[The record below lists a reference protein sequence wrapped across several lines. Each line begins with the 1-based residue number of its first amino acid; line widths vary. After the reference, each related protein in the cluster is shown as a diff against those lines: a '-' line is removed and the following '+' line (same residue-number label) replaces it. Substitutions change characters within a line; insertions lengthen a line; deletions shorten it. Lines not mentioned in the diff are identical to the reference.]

1 MRRAGVEA
9 RARRALCARILGPSP
24 RLTRRVLSSATIPT
38 LLVLGVGCASTR
50 PSAWDPAEPTHP
62 PVAGR
67 PKPTAKPLREVGARP
82 GAPRDR
88 ALEVAIV
95 GFGATRRQV
104 TERWPPALA
113 WPLDVQD
120 VWLRHGA
127 RLVEELAP
135 HHELSRRTLMQARVA
150 TEVELDL
157 TTARFGPC
165 PPEVAERLG
174 RIFGLIAHHM
184 QRARN
189 VLPPPSD
196 YLWPVSPVVVT
207 SGFGHRQDP
216 MTSELRMHKGL
227 DLGGRHGD
235 VVSAARRGTVVEA
248 GWMGGYGRAVT
259 VLHDDGLVTLYG
271 HLSEVLVEVGAPL
284 AAGDALG
291 LMGSSGRSTAP
302 HLHFE
307 VRKNGEPIDP
317 LDVLGLDHTPLTAS
331 LEGDDDG

>member
-1 MRRAGVEA
+1 MRAAALEAGA
-9 RARRALCARILGPSP
+9 RGALRSRNLGGHARRPFPAGPRWILPG
-24 RLTRRVLSSATIPT
+24 

-67 PKPTAKPLREVGARP
+67 PKPTTKPLREVGARP

-95 GFGATRRQV
+95 GFGASRRQV
-104 TERWPPALA
+104 AERWPPALA

-157 TTARFGPC
+157 TTARYGPC

-216 MTSELRMHKGL
+216 MTSELRMHKGV
-227 DLGGRHGD
+227 DLGGRQGD
-235 VVSAARRGTVVEA
+235 VVGAARRGTVVEA
-248 GWMGGYGRAVT
+248 GWMGGYGKAVT
-259 VLHDDGLVTLYG
+259 ILHDDGLVTLYG
-271 HLSEVLVEVGAPL
+271 HLSEILVEIGAPL

-331 LEGDDDG
+331 LEGDDG